1 MNISANA
8 RPSATPFVV
17 GLLALV
23 ALSAGAIAVARR
35 TAPARV
41 IAAGAPAG
49 APSVTDPSSSPEV
62 AAASASTVGPGS
74 SVGAAQVAAPNV
86 APGSSAAAQA
96 AASLAAAASPGSV
109 APVASKLPVLAKS
122 APAVN
127 PKEWLNTPGTSA
139 ADLQGH
145 VVLYEFWTFGCYN
158 CKNVLPYVKAWHER
172 YAADGL
178 IVLSIHTPEF
188 DYERKTANV
197 AAFLTENDVRYPVAL
212 DPESEIWRS
221 FNNHYWP
228 NMFLHD
234 QTGQRRYEHIGEGA
248 YAETED
254 AIRSLLGVAASS
266 PRAKSPK

>member
-1 MNISANA
+1 MNSVTNT

-41 IAAGAPAG
+41 IAAAAPTASAPAV
-49 APSVTDPSSSPEV
+49 SLVPSSDAPAAPTGPASSAAVSGSAPV
-62 AAASASTVGPGS
+62 ATTTAAAASA
-74 SVGAAQVAAPNV
+74 
-86 APGSSAAAQA
+86 
-96 AASLAAAASPGSV
+96 

-122 APAVN
+122 APAVT
-127 PKEWLNTPGTSA
+127 PKEWLNTPGLSA

-178 IVLSIHTPEF
+178 IVLSVHTPEF

-212 DPESEIWRS
+212 DPDSEIWRA

-254 AIRSLLGVAASS
+254 AIRSLLGIAASS